1 MKAVLIL
8 TVLVAVALGVSTL
21 YFNYRGTTERVRA
34 DSLTEVVDSF
44 RFEAGALHARN
55 TTLAAALDT
64 QMTAISRQ
72 KEAEIERLRTT
83 YDQLVQGMEAE
94 IALGQ
99 IQITRLAD
107 RLSVTLVDRILFP
120 SGEADITPEGVK
132 ILERIGNVLKTTEGK
147 IIRVE
152 GHTDNVAISE
162 RLKGTFATNWEL
174 STTRASNVVRF
185 LQDTVGIDPERLQ
198 AVGLSEFHPIASNA
212 TVKGRSQNRRIEI
225 ALLPMASGGEP

>member
-1 MKAVLIL
+1 MKGVLIL
-8 TVLVAVALGVSTL
+8 TVLVAAALALSTL
-21 YFNYRGTTERVRA
+21 FFYERGTTARHSA
-34 DSLTEVVDSF
+34 DSLAEVADSL
-44 RFEAGALHARN
+44 RFEAGALRTRN
-55 TTLAAALDT
+55 TALGATLDT
-64 QMTAISRQ
+64 QMTAASRQ
-72 KEAEIERLRTT
+72 KEAEIDRLRST
-83 YDQLVQGMEAE
+83 YDQLVKDMESE
-94 IALGQ
+94 IAQGQ

-107 RLSVTLVDRILFP
+107 RLNVSLVDRILFP
-120 SGEADITPEGVK
+120 SGEAGITPAGVR
-132 ILERIGNVLKTTEGK
+132 ILQRVGNVLKTTEGK